1 MKIIVLLSLILLASC
16 SGGGGGSKSTS
27 KTPVSP
33 IPETPQVLPD
43 IRPTCS
49 DPAANTINQ
58 GLPFHAKG
66 RRSGDDYFLIC
77 NAEQLAAINSN
88 DNFLSK
94 TFYLGDDI
102 ELGFYYTGVTIETF
116 ATPAGKPGNQFVIA
130 PNPSKPF
137 TGLFFGDNFAISNFR
152 YVNDNTS
159 NLAYCGFFGY
169 TDGASISGLQ
179 LENVRIDAN
188 VGACGALAGYAK
200 RSYFKDISITTY
212 PIEGFEVNELL
223 FLRGAQ
229 VAGMIAKLETSI
241 VSESYSVA
249 DLETLSS
256 LSNLLAGGL
265 FLSTSNGSEI
275 SDVFYDGKM
284 TLSPGTTAGSIS
296 VYQPVEDLGFEAS
309 PTLFL
314 NVWYS
319 NTKAVTNACS
329 DDPICSSDQIFSVD
343 TLDENLDVSEGGPY
357 FFMYANNEPLASWA
371 LDSWWFIGEID
382 PETARYPWL
391 D

>member
-1 MKIIVLLSLILLASC
+1 MKIIILLSLILLASC
-16 SGGGGGSKSTS
+16 SGGGGGSKSTT
-27 KTPVSP
+27 KAPANP

-49 DPAANTINQ
+49 DPVASTTNQ

-66 RRSGDDYFLIC
+66 RRNGDDYFLIC

-88 DNFLSK
+88 DTFLSK
-94 TFYLGDDI
+94 TYYLGDDI
-102 ELGFYYTGVTIETF
+102 ELGFYYTNVTIETF

-137 TGLFFGDNFAISNFR
+137 TGLFYGDNFAISNFR
-152 YVNDNTS
+152 YVNDSTS

-169 TDGASISGLQ
+169 TDRATISGLQ

-188 VGACGALAGYAK
+188 VGACGALVGHAK
-200 RSYFKDISITTY
+200 RSYFKDISIVTY
-212 PIEGFEVNELL
+212 PIEGFDANELL

-229 VAGMIAKLETSI
+229 VAGMIAKLENSI
-241 VSESYSVA
+241 INESYSVA
-249 DLETLSS
+249 DLETLPS

-265 FLSTSNGSEI
+265 FLSISNGSEI
-275 SDVFYDGKM
+275 SDVFYDGNM
-284 TLSPGTTAGSIS
+284 ILSPGTAAGAIS
-296 VYQPVEDLGFEAS
+296 TYKPFEDPQFEAAQ
-309 PTLFL
+309 TLFS

-319 NTKAVTNACS
+319 NTKGVANACS
-329 DDPICSSDQIFSVD
+329 DDSSCSSDQIFSVD
-343 TLDENLDVSEGGPY
+343 TLDENLGVSEGGPY
-357 FFMYANNEPLASWA
+357 FFMYANNEPLASWS
-371 LDSWWFIGEID
+371 LSSWWFIGEID
-382 PETARYPWL
+382 PATARYPWL